1 MIISSCF
8 KEYEF
13 NNCTPSCSLQDM
25 EQSTIDKFDKA
36 RLIAGIPFIPTCG
49 YRSKEWDLSKGRSG
63 EGAHPKRKAIDLKCT
78 DSISRYKIVDALL
91 KAGFKRIGIAKTF
104 IHADDAEDLSQ
115 CVIWM
120 Y

>member
-1 MIISSCF
+1 MITSKCF
-8 KEYEF
+8 KEHEF

-36 RLIAGIPFIPTCG
+36 RNLANIPFIPTCG

-63 EGAHPKRKAIDLKCT
+63 NGAHPRRRAIDLKAT
-78 DSISRYKIVDALL
+78 SSYDRFKIVTALL
-91 KAGFKRIGIAKTF
+91 AVGFKRIGIAKTF
-104 IHADDAEDLSQ
+104 IHADDSEELSQ
-115 CVIWM
+115 EVVWI